1 MRFSSMAGL
10 PGEDEAGPGEQKV
23 IDALSFLLQPDSIE
37 LGYTS
42 LATRCGALS
51 LGLMR
56 RPVGA
61 SALGRISRQR
71 QHSERPNALSAV
83 DQYAFDIRGR
93 RWSGV
98 ERCIVPD
105 AKFGSP
111 IGVMKVHHDIGRIEQ
126 DDQVLRQV
134 CHSID
139 V

>member
-1 MRFSSMAGL
+1 MSFSSMAAL
-10 PGEDEAGPGEQKV
+10 PGEDDVGTCEQKV

-61 SALGRISRQR
+61 SALGRISCQR
-71 QHSERPNALSAV
+71 HHSERPNALSAV
-83 DQYAFDIRGR
+83 DQHAFDIRGR

-98 ERCIVPD
+98 EGCIVPA
-105 AKFGSP
+105 AKFG
-111 IGVMKVHHDIGRIEQ
+111 
-126 DDQVLRQV
+126 
-134 CHSID
+134 
-139 V
+139 